1 MDEVLWRAREW
12 NLHNEDAFIHFLKF
26 YNHRTRPIEG
36 DLIEVVVKHGMTK
49 ALEFLLDE
57 GEVLKQKHMEVAIV
71 AGAPYTFRKVK
82 MVKHLV
88 KLGLKVDGTVA
99 GASYLVHEV
108 GNGQITMVRTLLK
121 LGANVNATDAKGF
134 TPLVNCKFAPQ
145 KKLISM
151 VKILLQHGADERL
164 GDNILSICS
173 NVEQGSNVNVEQAE
187 RLAKSVANWRQN
199 KIFSLVSKAFLDVSK
214 MKLKNKKSKKKFKR
228 TQEYTLGLGFFEL
241 NPDILSEVLL
251 FL

>member
-1 MDEVLWRAREW
+1 MDDILWKARRY
-12 NLHNEDAFIHFLKF
+12 NLHNEDDFIRYLKF
-26 YNHRTRPIEG
+26 YNDRTRPIEG
-36 DLIEVVVKHGMTK
+36 DLLEVVVKYGMTK
-49 ALEFLLDE
+49 ALDFLIQE
-57 GEVLKQKHMEVAIV
+57 GEVLKQKHMEVAIMP
-71 AGAPYTFRKVK
+71 GPSYTLRKVR

-88 KLGLKVDGTVA
+88 KLGLKVNEQH
-99 GASYLVHEV
+99 LPHEI
-108 GNGQITMVRTLLK
+108 GNGEITMVRTLLK
-121 LGANVNATDAKGF
+121 LGANVNATDAKGL
-134 TPLVNCKFAPQ
+134 TPLVNCKFAPK
-145 KKLISM
+145 KKLIPM

-173 NVEQGSNVNVEQAE
+173 NVNVEQAK

-214 MKLKNKKSKKKFKR
+214 KKFKKTR
-228 TQEYTLGLGFFEL
+228 EYTLGLGFLEL